1 MAKNTKRPEIAPL
14 VRDIL
19 AGLGEDPDREGLVK
33 TPATHDID
41 SFIKPWVEPD
51 HKLPALV
58 LWGGSED
65 ICVVINFENASKAL
79 EEKLVAGN
87 HFIVECIHNCGHTAP
102 PVEAPPGLSAFGGI
116 WKFAFDHP
124 YWLNPGVSS
133 YNTSFPSEL
142 PTWCAAGAGSATPR
156 EGECPPNDAC
166 Q

>member
-1 MAKNTKRPEIAPL
+1 VSAGALWTG
-14 VRDIL
+14 VL
-19 AGLGEDPDREGLVK
+19 AGRRGDRLASMISLSGG
-33 TPATHDID
+33 ID

-79 EEKLVAGN
+79 EEKLVMGN

-124 YWLNPGVSS
+124 YWLKPGVSS
-133 YNTSFPSEL
+133 YSTSFPSEL
-142 PTWCAAGAGSATPR
+142 PTWCAAGVGSATPR